1 MSLTRRGRAA
11 SAAFLLDLALVWLLS
26 AAGCSGLAGEQVI
39 YAERGI
45 QIGIQHDPTT
55 DRDTPAATNHHP
67 ARLSTEDLRRLLG
80 QIRVSGYTGTIAGL
94 LVQPQPIPLFTEDE
108 LSLIATPLAGA
119 FGQAGPQDRIF
130 FSVPNLNAPYEPER
144 TAGALFLRGPYL
156 HLLLTD
162 HTAFPRTDT
171 AGGEDDRDIRDTKGM
186 KLWVPPAI
194 QAPQTARPR
203 WGSLEKVFA
212 SLNVQEALAVRAEP
226 GPPQAVTTPPA
237 AAGTRRPAAQDP
249 AEALRA
255 QVQEL
260 TQSNLDLRDRLKQQA
275 QDMEALKNELARI
288 RQELEK
294 PKAKTPARRK
304 SPAP

>member
-1 MSLTRRGRAA
+1 MSRALKGHIAHAVPLLKLT
-11 SAAFLLDLALVWLLS
+11 LVWLLV
-26 AAGCSGLAGEQVI
+26 AAGCSGLTGERVL
-39 YAERGI
+39 YEERGI

-55 DRDTPAATNHHP
+55 DRGTPAATNSHP
-67 ARLSTEDLRRLLG
+67 ARLSPEELRRLLG
-80 QIRVSGYTGTIAGL
+80 QIKVSGYTGTVAGL
-94 LVQPQPIPLFTEDE
+94 LVQPQPIPLFTEE
-108 LSLIATPLAGA
+108 LLPLIATPLSSA

-144 TAGALFLRGPYL
+144 TAGALFLRGPHL

-194 QAPQTARPR
+194 QAPQTATPR
-203 WGSLEKVFA
+203 WGSLEKVSV
-212 SLNVQEALAVRAEP
+212 SLNVKEALVIRAEP
-226 GPPQAVTTPPA
+226 GPPQAVKAPPTPT
-237 AAGTRRPAAQDP
+237 GTRQPATQDP
-249 AEALRA
+249 AEALRL

-294 PKAKTPARRK
+294 PKGKTPARRK